1 MNDRSLY
8 TKIISP
14 ENLRRAFVYA
24 CAERQ
29 KDYFYDPLE
38 IKWYR
43 AHEQEL
49 IEELHETLKEP
60 ENYEQESSFAYF
72 PPKNRVCYRR
82 MVFIPMRDLVVR
94 YAFVS
99 VIADQLDGRLG
110 DRCFSNRRAKGDRA
124 KYFLLED
131 YARGPW
137 QNFVDW
143 QREASTKHTV
153 MLKTDI
159 SAFYDSVSHKYL
171 EDVLR
176 SELKLPQ
183 NSKVIS
189 LFQKIL
195 KVNIESYSHL
205 DNSIQQPAQL
215 HQGLPIGNNTEGF
228 LANLYLLE
236 IDRKM
241 AKAGVEF
248 GRYTDDMRMYA
259 TDIAT
264 LRKATMI
271 LQESLLKLGLN
282 LNSSKTKLGGSPAEL
297 EEMRSK
303 DYEVFD
309 YVDAVEVEKENE
321 LLPLV
326 DKGFKDQPKLFTE
339 KAGIEEEDDAPKFC
353 KYISWLVSPG
363 KKPFTKVNKL
373 KVWHVEKLGEI
384 IRKYAGAGKHASW
397 LLVMATFYDDV
408 PQAVSN
414 RAFQIITEIL
424 TDSSVNTYPKYRL
437 THFIISRGNY
447 RYHNHMWIDFF
458 PDETREWL
466 KNVCISFLKQPAIE
480 LNLVAINAFRVLGLG
495 YEDIK
500 TLVETHSIQPLAS
513 PAQNALNFLED
524 RAMTEEAEHIDL
536 TFTDEEVDYI

>member
-1 MNDRSLY
+1 MNDRTLY
-8 TKIISP
+8 AKIISP

-24 CAERQ
+24 SAERQ
-29 KDYFYDPLE
+29 KDHFYDPLE

-49 IEELHETLKEP
+49 ISELHETLQDP
-60 ENYEQESSFAYF
+60 GNYEQESSFAYF

-99 VIADQLDGRLG
+99 VIADQLDGRLS

-143 QREASTKHTV
+143 QKSAASNHKF

-159 SAFYDSVSHKYL
+159 SSFYDSVSHKYL

-205 DNSIQQPAQL
+205 DNSIQQPARL

-259 TDIAT
+259 KDIAT
-264 LRKATMI
+264 LRKAIMI

-282 LNSSKTKLGGSPAEL
+282 LNSSKTKLGGNPKEL

-303 DYEVFD
+303 DNEIYGYLD
-309 YVDAVEVEKENE
+309 PVELEKENQ
-321 LLPLV
+321 LLPLA
-326 DKGFKDQPKLFTE
+326 DKGFRDQPKLFTE
-339 KAGIEEEDDAPKFC
+339 KTGFEDEDDAAKFC

-373 KVWHVEKLGEI
+373 RVWHVERLGEI
-384 IRKYAGAGKHASW
+384 IRRYAGAGKHASW

-408 PQAVSN
+408 PQTVSN
-414 RAFQIITEIL
+414 RAFQMITELL
-424 TDSSVNTYPKYRL
+424 TDKQVNTYSRYRL
-437 THFIISRGNY
+437 THFIISKGSFRF
-447 RYHNHMWIDFF
+447 HNSMWIDFF
-458 PDETREWL
+458 PDETKEWL
-466 KNVCISFLKQPAIE
+466 KKVCVSFLKEPAIE
-480 LNLVAINAFRVLGLG
+480 LNLVAIHAFKVLGLSFD
-495 YEDIK
+495 EIK

-513 PAQNALNFLED
+513 PAQNALNWLED
-524 RAMTEEAEHIDL
+524 QTTQEEAEHIDL
-536 TFTDEEVDYI
+536 TFVDEDVDYI